1 MINKVRDVD
10 KLLAK
15 TAAVFKAPEGWPAPD
30 PTVARMATTSSSDT
44 FGGDLGIESLAKPET
59 S

>member
-1 MINKVRDVD
+1 MIDKVRDVD

-30 PTVARMATTSSSDT
+30 PTVARMATTSSSDML
-44 FGGDLGIESLAKPET
+44 GGGLGIET
-59 S
+59 